1 MNEVKMIEDLYMGT
15 EDEAMEAINN
25 KNMWIEK
32 KYYIPGDESFII
44 DKNGEK
50 HFPFIESLFNNVLLF
65 KNIDFSNSNF
75 TKEEC
80 SLINAK
86 SKGIAAIDL
95 FENSNFSRKYNFYV
109 EYNFSRIEL
118 SAYHEFVANIFHK
131 IPFGLLN
138 INKSKISDGGCDLIK
153 SLVVGKS
160 GESILIISKDKLQNM
175 CYDCHILSKI
185 VYQKGIDRE
194 LIKSLYEIANKN
206 DIEIEEID
214 EN

>member
-25 KNMWIEK
+25 KKMWIEK

-50 HFPFIESLFNNVLLF
+50 HFPFIEYLF
-65 KNIDFSNSNF
+65 K
-75 TKEEC
+75 
-80 SLINAK
+80 
-86 SKGIAAIDL
+86 
-95 FENSNFSRKYNFYV
+95 NSNFSRKYNFYV

-160 GESILIISKDKLQNM
+160 GESILTISKDKLQNM